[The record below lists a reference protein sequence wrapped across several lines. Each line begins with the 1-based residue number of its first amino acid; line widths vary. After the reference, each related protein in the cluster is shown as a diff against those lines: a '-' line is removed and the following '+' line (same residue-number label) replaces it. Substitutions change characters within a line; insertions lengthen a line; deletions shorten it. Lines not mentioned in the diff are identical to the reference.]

1 MNEKINGIR
10 KLLEDNDMDKEVRC
24 YLESQLESLERDIK
38 IYTTYD
44 EVIEEVYV
52 IIKKLNLD
60 NEVGFSN
67 VLINFIPHLQKMDNS
82 TGLNFFLD
90 LQNVFKGINFEDSKE
105 IMSHVYTRFFTDHIK
120 KISNDL

>member
-52 IIKKLNLD
+52 IIQKLNLD

-90 LQNVFKGINFEDSKE
+90 LQNVFKGINFEYSKE
-105 IMSHVYTRFFTDHIK
+105 IISYVYTRFFTDHIK